1 MVASARR
8 KGRAGTGVPLWVL
21 LSLVVLLAVAVAIR
35 LKVGPR
41 VPSPPGARETPPATE
56 PRKEGEARG
65 RQAPRRPK
73 AKPPEEAPQTP
84 PPPRPAPSL
93 TPGTPSVALVI
104 DDVGYRM
111 DLVQEAATTLPP
123 VVTFAVIPFLPESE
137 SSARYLHDHGFPV
150 ILHAP
155 MEPVDPERWKAT
167 AGMLTLGM
175 PRTEVDRILEADLKG
190 VPFAEGINNHM
201 GSLATADRAM
211 MEDVVEV
218 LKARG
223 LYFLDSRTT
232 VKTVAYE
239 VARSRG
245 LPTAFR
251 SVFLD
256 DRDEEDAIIA
266 QFDLLVARAEKEG
279 TLVAIGHLRPR
290 TISVMARR
298 IPYWER
304 RGVKFLPL
312 REVVR

>member
-1 MVASARR
+1 MSASARK
-8 KGRAGTGVPLWVL
+8 KGGTGPGVPLWVL
-21 LSLVVLLAVAVAIR
+21 LFLVVLLAAAVALR

-41 VPSPPGARETPPATE
+41 TLSPPATRE
-56 PRKEGEARG
+56 APTTTGPRKEGEARG
-65 RQAPRRPK
+65 RQPARRPK
-73 AKPPEEAPQTP
+73 TTPPEEVPPAP

-155 MEPVDPERWKAT
+155 MEPEHPERWKAT

-190 VPFAEGINNHM
+190 IPFAEGINNHM
-201 GSLATADRAM
+201 GSLATADRPM

-266 QFDLLVARAEKEG
+266 QFDLLVARAEKR
-279 TLVAIGHLRPR
+279 A
-290 TISVMARR
+290 
-298 IPYWER
+298 
-304 RGVKFLPL
+304 PL
-312 REVVR
+312 SR